1 MDEFLGLI
9 LIELSWGLSLVGIS
23 SYFGRELLKKI
34 WAIANQEHQ
43 GSSLFCIICLCDFE
57 I

>member
-1 MDEFLGLI
+1 MEEFLGLI